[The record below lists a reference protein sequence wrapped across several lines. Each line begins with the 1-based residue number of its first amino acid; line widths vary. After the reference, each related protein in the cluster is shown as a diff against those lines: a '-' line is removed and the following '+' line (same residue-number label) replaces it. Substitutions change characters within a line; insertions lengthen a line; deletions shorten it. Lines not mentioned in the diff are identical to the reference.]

1 MNTELQFHNIP
12 LSLVE
17 HHGKP
22 WLTAEQ
28 VGVCLGYAQAN
39 ARKGIMKLFERHA
52 DEFTEV
58 DKGVVK
64 MTTPGGI
71 QNVTIFSQSG
81 CVLLSMF
88 ANTPRAKEFRAWA
101 KQVLADRPIKGVAEA
116 DTPLTV
122 EARLDRLENAVVKMG
137 SHMAT
142 LVEVSAQQAQKLDM
156 TARYIGLLEINQK
169 GTVKITRVVEAQA
182 IALKAQGWANVNIAR
197 QLRIS
202 PASVTLLLKGDYKFS
217 AVEAAKLPLTVEEI
231 LDKMIDDER
240 RALLGRVGGA

>member
-1 MNTELQFHNIP
+1 MKTELQFHNIP
-12 LSLVE
+12 VSVIE

-28 VGVCLGYAQAN
+28 VGLCLGYAKDN
-39 ARKGIMKLFERHA
+39 ARHGILKLYRKHA
-52 DEFTEV
+52 DEFTEA
-58 DKGVVK
+58 DKGVVE
-64 MTTPGGI
+64 MATPGGK
-71 QNVTIFSQSG
+71 QNATIFSDSG

-101 KQVLADRPIKGVAEA
+101 KQVLTRRLPAAD
-116 DTPLTV
+116 DSLTV

-202 PASVTLLLKGDYKFS
+202 PASVSLLIKGDYKFS
-217 AVEAAKLPLTVEEI
+217 AEEAAKLPLTVEEI
-231 LDKMIDDER
+231 LEKMIDDER
-240 RALLGRVGGA
+240 RALLGRRGGE